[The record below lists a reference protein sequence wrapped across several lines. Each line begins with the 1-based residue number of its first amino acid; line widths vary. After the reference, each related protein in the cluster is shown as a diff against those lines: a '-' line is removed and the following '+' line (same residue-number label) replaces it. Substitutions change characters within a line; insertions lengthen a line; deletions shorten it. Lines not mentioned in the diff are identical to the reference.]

1 MLRFA
6 YSTLNWG
13 ETYPLG
19 DMFAEIHQ
27 ANWQAV
33 EMFAQPLNWLGPVAH
48 CRRRLE
54 QANLTAAT
62 FFGSVSLPTDKQQLT
77 LHQRRIDYAAELG
90 AEAYGLVGGSR
101 LRWRP
106 PNADEYKD
114 LARFCEAL
122 AVYGADQ
129 GVVVAY
135 HPHVACT
142 VETEEEI
149 DTLMAQTQHLKLCL
163 DVSHVALVE
172 EDPLKHLEK
181 YCDRLGYLHLKDWGK
196 GKFVELG
203 KGSLGIDL
211 PAFLKYLDAQQYPG
225 WVVVEQSRSDVSPL
239 HSAQINADYLRSL
252 GYSLG
257 VNT

>member
-13 ETYPLG
+13 ETYPLE

-27 ANWQAV
+27 VGWQAV

-48 CRRRLE
+48 CRSQLE
-54 QANLTAAT
+54 RANLTAAT
-62 FFGSVSLPTDKQQLT
+62 FFGSAGLPTDATQFTVQ
-77 LHQRRIDYAAELG
+77 QRRIDYAAELG

-106 PNADEYKD
+106 PTAKEYKD

-122 AVYGADQ
+122 AVYGAEQ
-129 GVVVAY
+129 GVVVSY

-149 DTLMAQTQHLKLCL
+149 DTLMTQTQRLKLCL
-163 DVSHVALVE
+163 DVSHIALVE

-181 YCDRLGYLHLKDWGK
+181 YRDRIGYLHLKDWAK

-203 KGSLGIDL
+203 EGSLGINFS
-211 PAFLKYLDAQQYPG
+211 AFLKQLDAQQYPG

-239 HSAQINADYLRSL
+239 RSAKVNADYLRGL

-257 VNT
+257 VNP

>member
-13 ETYPLG
+13 ETYPL
-19 DMFAEIHQ
+19 DAMLAEIHQ
-27 ANWQAV
+27 AGWQAV
-33 EMFAQPLNWLGPVAH
+33 EMFAQPLNWLGPTAH
-48 CRRRLE
+48 CRHQLE
-54 QANLTAAT
+54 QAKLSVAT

-106 PNADEYKD
+106 PSVDEYAD
-114 LARFCEAL
+114 LAQFCEGL
-122 AVYGADQ
+122 TVYGAEK

-142 VETEEEI
+142 VETKEEI
-149 DTLMAQTQHLKLCL
+149 DKLMAQTQHLKLCL
-163 DVSHVALVE
+163 DVSHIALVE
-172 EDPLKHLEK
+172 EDPLEHLEK
-181 YCDRLGYLHLKDWGK
+181 YRDRIGYLHLKDWAK

-203 KGSLGIDL
+203 EGSLGIDF
-211 PAFLKYLDAQQYPG
+211 PAFLKHLDEQQYAG
-225 WVVVEQSRSDVSPL
+225 WVVVEQSRSDLSPL
-239 HSAQINADYLRSL
+239 YSAQVNADYLRGL

-257 VNT
+257 NSV

>member
-27 ANWQAV
+27 AGWQAV
-33 EMFAQPLNWLGPVAH
+33 EMFAQPLNWLGPTAH
-48 CRRRLE
+48 CRQRLE

-62 FFGSVSLPTDKQQLT
+62 FFGSVSLPIDQQQLT
-77 LHQRRIDYAAELG
+77 VQQRRIDYAAELG

-106 PNADEYKD
+106 PSADEYKD
-114 LARFCEAL
+114 LARFCEDL
-122 AVYGADQ
+122 AVYGVEKD
-129 GVVVAY
+129 VVVSY

-149 DTLMAQTQHLKLCL
+149 DKLMAQTQHLKLCL
-163 DVSHVALVE
+163 DVSHISLVE
-172 EDPLKHLEK
+172 EDPLEHFEK
-181 YCDRLGYLHLKDWGK
+181 YRDRIGYLHLKDWAK

-203 KGSLGIDL
+203 EGSLGINF
-211 PAFLKYLDAQQYPG
+211 PAFLKHLDEQRYPA
-225 WVVVEQSRSDVSPL
+225 WIVVEQSRSDVSPL
-239 HSAQINADYLRSL
+239 HSAQVNANYLRGL
-252 GYSLG
+252 NYSLG
-257 VNT
+257 NNL